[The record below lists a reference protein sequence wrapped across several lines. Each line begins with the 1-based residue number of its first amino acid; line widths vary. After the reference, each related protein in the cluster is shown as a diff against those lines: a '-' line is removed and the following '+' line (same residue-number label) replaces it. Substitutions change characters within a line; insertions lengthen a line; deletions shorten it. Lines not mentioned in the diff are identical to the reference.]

1 VGVAALLSALG
12 RPVDGAE
19 GARLAEVILLGV
31 LSAGLL
37 AGIADRLAAREAV
50 GMVFILA
57 MVAGHL
63 SMTVALG
70 RDAQVGGFLV
80 AFCCLML
87 AGDLVKLV
95 FLGRTGFTVRS
106 VPRAA
111 VYGLTGAYALGYA
124 ALLVIE
130 LAS

>member
-1 VGVAALLSALG
+1 MGVGALLFALG
-12 RPVDGAE
+12 RPVEGAE
-19 GARLAEVILLGV
+19 GARLVETIVLCV
-31 LSAGLL
+31 LSAGLV
-37 AGIADRLAAREAV
+37 AGIADRWASREAV

-63 SMTVALG
+63 CMAVALG
-70 RDAQVGGFLV
+70 RDAEVGGLLV

-87 AGDLVKLV
+87 AGDLVKLA
-95 FLGRTGFTVRS
+95 FLARTGFKVRA

-111 VYGLTGAYALGYA
+111 VYGLTSAYAIGYA